1 MSLRFSLAWKKEKE
15 WNVESMEA
23 WSASVLKNCWVGLQG
38 IGMMPNCQNI
48 MVGRTY
54 RNLLLSPRVYLNLE
68 NQHLEMILPV
78 FPPYSPIHTYKQK
91 YKVARTAMGRR
102 CLFCITRNF
111 TTLHRQEFFLT
122 SCFKLL
128 HRQEFFIT
136 SCFKLLCGEVCLG
149 ISCPCPVLGPLKQ
162 QSTNT

>member
-1 MSLRFSLAWKKEKE
+1 
-15 WNVESMEA
+15 MEA

-38 IGMMPNCQNI
+38 IGIMLNCQNI
-48 MVGRTY
+48 DWEH
-54 RNLLLSPRVYLNLE
+54 LSEPFAFTQGLPKPRK
-68 NQHLEMILPV
+68 QHLEMILPV

-102 CLFCITRNF
+102 CLFCITHNF

-128 HRQEFFIT
+128 HRQEFFII
-136 SCFKLLCGEVCLG
+136 SCFKLLCGEVCLD
-149 ISCPCPVLGPLKQ
+149 ILCLCPVLGPLK
-162 QSTNT
+162 